1 MSSCSF
7 DFSGASVFV
16 TGASG
21 GMGRAIT
28 VAFTRAGARVIAADV
43 DASGGDETVALA
55 NATGAGS
62 AAFVGCDV
70 SDPDQVDAAVAVAI
84 ERHGGLDHAVNAAAI
99 ENEMVPL
106 HECSLDTF
114 ERMQAVNVRGVFLC
128 MRAELRALLAAG
140 GGTIVNIASTNSVRP
155 QPNQPAYTASK
166 HAVLGLT
173 RSAAVDYAAHGI
185 RVNAILPGGI
195 DTPMLRSALARR
207 GRNPDETAGRLSLT
221 GKFGTPEQIAD
232 AALWLSS
239 DASGYTIGHPLA
251 VDAGYLTR

>member
-1 MSSCSF
+1 MSSYSF
-7 DFSGASVFV
+7 DFSGASVLV

-28 VAFTRAGARVIAADV
+28 LAFAGAGARVTAADV
-43 DASGGDETVALA
+43 DVAGGQATVEAA
-55 NATGAGS
+55 NAAGPGT
-62 AAFVGCDV
+62 AVFVSCDV
-70 SDPDQVDAAVAVAI
+70 SDPDQVEAAVAAAV
-84 ERHGGLDHAVNAAAI
+84 ERHGGLHHAVNAAAI

-106 HECSLDTF
+106 HECALDNF

-128 MRAELRALLAAG
+128 MRAELQAMLAGG
-140 GGTIVNIASTNSVRP
+140 GGTIVNVGSTNSVRP

-173 RSAAVDYAAHGI
+173 RSAAVDYAARGI

-195 DTPMLRSALARR
+195 DTPMLRGALARR
-207 GRNPDETAGRLSLT
+207 GRNPDETAARLSLT
-221 GKFGTPEQIAD
+221 GAFGTPEHIAD

-239 DASGYTIGHPLA
+239 DAAGYTIGHPLA
-251 VDAGYLTR
+251 VDAGYLAR